1 MRKLLLF
8 FTFVLTAVGVKAY
21 ELDLTKTWPVD
32 GANEKVA
39 KISLANA
46 GELTA
51 ALDDLNSQMT
61 DYSHLYI
68 SNGAGFDLTP
78 EDIAALSTV
87 TCPTLDIQNLRGS
100 DGGHHGPF
108 TFANASIKRV
118 ILPDY
123 WDKAAVKAA
132 AETIIAG
139 NTGFEAALSQHGEQN
154 QATADAK
161 LVAYLNKPNTLYTAM
176 RHTYFDGRADKKMG
190 NATPS
195 YCSFEKLGYVCIMG
209 NASARDISSEGDFDA
224 NGHFIPNEPA
234 DETNISINNGGT
246 RKSNPTGTDQA
257 GALKGASLLSLDLE
271 NAIFSPQNDFA
282 DLTLS
287 WTNVLGER
295 TEEIIFPTDPSQT
308 TIPADCLSAGGLGH
322 LEEICIPSNIKYL
335 RTRAFWSASQCLSHV
350 WTTGTDE
357 HTVYDNGCYT
367 MTGSGDE
374 VTSQFSHE
382 GHAPLDDPYWGNG
395 NLNNPPYRYGTI
407 TLSANIEVIESYCF
421 SCQKVKDLY
430 MLGTTAPEC
439 HVDAFS
445 MFMYTGNNTINAHI
459 EGGMITRESYC
470 NNYDTGTF
478 VTMLHYPRETGTPNT
493 QRYTDPSREYKVA
506 TTLRDGQ
513 GNIIY
518 FPNQS
523 EVNRAFMQGTTGYLW
538 KAWDPERVI
547 GGGNDNAFVNN
558 PIITATGTTKAHT
571 TAVQEDA
578 NLRWESN
585 PEPDDTYT
593 SRAFYDVRLDSDG
606 EPTLTKPTGLE
617 WYYNQYRGGQQLYP
631 QPETVGIVDEHG
643 DPVMETVPVYDANG
657 NIIYDPAAAGA
668 TYEGNYIRNEVDV
681 YVKAAN
687 GEYYHP
693 LLARNNDGTKPKPWY
708 SQTQKQVADPDGDYI
723 WTQTI
728 GDQYN
733 YTECSNWLTWGHTE
747 AELAEK
753 RATGWTFSMQDV
765 WVKDENNGTHYI
777 SDEYVTYSED
787 ASDYV
792 EGVNATRYNKV
803 VDYVFTEATSS
814 DAGPFWTMRTEIAQA
829 QEVTKKRD
837 YRGWHQFVLAAA
849 TNMSDIP
856 EVPIRFYQTDNDWWT
871 ICMPFDLTRSE
882 MVKFFGNETTGD
894 LPYLSKLLYVV
905 RDYDKKRIT
914 LEFSHNLMEYKEAVD
929 RSDPNNLK
937 VHGYIDETTKYT
949 DEEIAADPIVLYAGV
964 PYLIRPHLADGAAR
978 RFYITQLE
986 YPELYQKLYDSQ
998 YLDGGTLETMIYKG
1012 EYEVPAYVIDSSNS
1026 KEETTDSKIITTLGA
1041 GSGYTHEY
1049 TSGTI
1054 AYQNSTAN
1062 AKISTEFTYTFVGS
1076 FFLSR
1081 MPKNCYFLGWDSN
1094 NNCAGFWYN
1103 AVPDFSEFT
1112 WNNQTGIIVPN
1123 FPSNTQIDPATGV
1136 ADPAKWDF
1144 YNDNWLTGD
1153 DLNGVTFERSNM
1165 AFNAHMP
1172 GLPTG
1177 IEEVTTQQM
1186 TIKADR
1192 NTIYNI
1198 NGQVVRTDG
1207 NLQGLS
1213 KGVYLVNGKKYVV
1226 K

>member
-1 MRKLLLF
+1 
-8 FTFVLTAVGVKAY
+8 
-21 ELDLTKTWPVD
+21 
-32 GANEKVA
+32 
-39 KISLANA
+39 
-46 GELTA
+46 
-51 ALDDLNSQMT
+51 
-61 DYSHLYI
+61 
-68 SNGAGFDLTP
+68 
-78 EDIAALSTV
+78 
-87 TCPTLDIQNLRGS
+87 
-100 DGGHHGPF
+100 
-108 TFANASIKRV
+108 
-118 ILPDY
+118 
-123 WDKAAVKAA
+123 
-132 AETIIAG
+132 
-139 NTGFEAALSQHGEQN
+139 
-154 QATADAK
+154 
-161 LVAYLNKPNTLYTAM
+161 
-176 RHTYFDGRADKKMG
+176 
-190 NATPS
+190 
-195 YCSFEKLGYVCIMG
+195 
-209 NASARDISSEGDFDA
+209 
-224 NGHFIPNEPA
+224 
-234 DETNISINNGGT
+234 
-246 RKSNPTGTDQA
+246 
-257 GALKGASLLSLDLE
+257 
-271 NAIFSPQNDFA
+271 
-282 DLTLS
+282 
-287 WTNVLGER
+287 
-295 TEEIIFPTDPSQT
+295 
-308 TIPADCLSAGGLGH
+308 
-322 LEEICIPSNIKYL
+322 
-335 RTRAFWSASQCLSHV
+335 
-350 WTTGTDE
+350 
-357 HTVYDNGCYT
+357 
-367 MTGSGDE
+367 
-374 VTSQFSHE
+374 
-382 GHAPLDDPYWGNG
+382 
-395 NLNNPPYRYGTI
+395 
-407 TLSANIEVIESYCF
+407 
-421 SCQKVKDLY
+421 

-631 QPETVGIVDEHG
+631 QPETVGVVDEHG

-681 YVKAAN
+681 YVKADDGEYCHQVTQDGN
-687 GEYYHP
+687 GEWTIDYKYTPNDNGIYCKAPWDANVWTTYDSWMGNIQRYDRDISGFVKFNSQEH
-693 LLARNNDGTKPKPWY
+693 NDGRPRFNMST
-708 SQTQKQVADPDGDYI
+708 
-723 WTQTI
+723 
-728 GDQYN
+728 
-733 YTECSNWLTWGHTE
+733 
-747 AELAEK
+747 
-753 RATGWTFSMQDV
+753 
-765 WVKDENNGTHYI
+765 
-777 SDEYVTYSED
+777 
-787 ASDYV
+787 DYV
-792 EGVNATRYNKV
+792 LYETYDSEYKTLLDRYNKKI
-803 VDYVFTEATSS
+803 DYVYTEATSS